1 MAIRGVQMQEI
12 LTVTPQTR
20 AAALAGLPAM
30 VRTAFKLAEQIR
42 CGTLE
47 VSLPDGRRLA
57 FKGAADGPTAHLVI
71 NDYRFAWRLLQGGDI
86 GIAEAYLRGEW
97 ETPDL
102 TRFLYLFCVNQDM
115 LQSVL
120 AHPMVRWLQAFRH
133 WLNRNTKRQAR
144 KNIHA
149 HYDLGN
155 EFYAAWLDPTMTYS
169 SALFDQGSN
178 DLSAAQ
184 LRKYQSLTEQID
196 LKPDHKVLEIGCGW
210 GGFAEYAA
218 KNVGANVVG
227 LTISREQFDYARRR
241 IFDAGLAEKVDIRL
255 QDYRDERG
263 SYDRIA
269 SIEML
274 EAVGEQ
280 FWPDYFRQLRDR
292 LVPGGF
298 AGIQTITIQDRLFAN
313 YRREI
318 DFIRR
323 YVFPGGMLPTPSTLK
338 ALGQGFGLPLADE
351 KVFGHDYAL
360 TLATWRERFR
370 AAWPGLV
377 PFGFDERFRR
387 LWEYYLSYCE
397 AGFLSGNIDVRQMV
411 FTKSS

>member
-1 MAIRGVQMQEI
+1 MQE
-12 LTVTPQTR
+12 TVTVTAQTR
-20 AAALAGLPAM
+20 TAALRGLPAT
-30 VRTAFKLAEQIR
+30 VRTALRLAEQIR

-47 VSLPDGRRLA
+47 VSLPDGRRLVY
-57 FKGAADGPTAHLVI
+57 KGPSDGPVAQLLV
-71 NDYRFAWRLLQGGDI
+71 NDYRFAWRLLQSGDI

-102 TRFLYLFCVNQDM
+102 TRFLYLFCVNQEM

-120 AHPMVRWLQAFRH
+120 AHPAVRWLQSFRH
-133 WLNRNTKRQAR
+133 WLNRNTPRQAR

-155 EFYAAWLDPTMTYS
+155 EFYAAWLDPSMTYS
-169 SALFDQGSN
+169 SALFDQDSHD

-184 LRKYQSLTEQID
+184 LRKYQSLAQQID
-196 LKPDHKVLEIGCGW
+196 LRSDHKVLEIGCGW

-218 KNVGANVVG
+218 KTVGANVVG
-227 LTISREQFDYARRR
+227 LTISREQFEYAKRRV
-241 IFDAGLAEKVDIRL
+241 FNAGLAEKVDIRL

-298 AGIQTITIQDRLFAN
+298 AGIQTITIQDRLFAH
-313 YRREI
+313 YRREM

-338 ALGQGFGLPLADE
+338 TLGQGFGLPLAGE

-360 TLATWRERFR
+360 TLATWRERFL
-370 AAWPGLV
+370 AAWPSLV

-411 FTKSS
+411 FVKSA